1 MYFCQVIDDRTNKPT
16 MKKDIFKTMLL
27 LLTAG
32 MSIACSSD
40 NDSVDPDEV
49 QTPVTITARYG
60 SINTTRVAYADDGAN
75 INATWQ
81 ENDKLLV
88 LHKNMVNTLTLSSGA
103 GASTATFK
111 GTVKGSLKE
120 NSMLICMV
128 KDQNNTSITIND
140 DGSTSYT
147 GSIFLEQDGT
157 LAGATKC
164 NFYRGSTQYGDGTYI
179 GCNLIPYTS
188 YLKFTVQAPS
198 GVAGGQTATLTFMS
212 GEVNVSTATFTVGSS
227 GINIVYMAVPAMQF
241 RGEPQRV
248 VYESGG
254 TVATEFLS
262 ETGVDFKPGS
272 TLSKTLTF
280 G

>member
-1 MYFCQVIDDRTNKPT
+1 
-16 MKKDIFKTMLL
+16 MKKIFFKTMLL

-32 MSIACSSD
+32 MSVACSSD

-120 NSMLICMV
+120 NSMLIPAVSRSSMV
-128 KDQNNTSITIND
+128 
-140 DGSTSYT
+140 
-147 GSIFLEQDGT
+147 
-157 LAGATKC
+157 
-164 NFYRGSTQYGDGTYI
+164 
-179 GCNLIPYTS
+179 
-188 YLKFTVQAPS
+188 LKISF
-198 GVAGGQTATLTFMS
+198 FI
-212 GEVNVSTATFTVGSS
+212 VGLFVLSS
-227 GINIVYMAVPAMQF
+227 MTWQKYKKIRENHSFWRNIS
-241 RGEPQRV
+241 R
-248 VYESGG
+248 
-254 TVATEFLS
+254 
-262 ETGVDFKPGS
+262 
-272 TLSKTLTF
+272 
-280 G
+280 